1 MGASGSLILFNG
13 REFINI
19 ITDADAPVVEIM
31 LGVCDHIKK
40 FDGCKKSSSI
50 IPKPC
55 HTVTHYN
62 PITIMPPKRKATTT
76 AAKSKKKVIVAA
88 AAAAALDTD
97 EESDVED
104 EDTQRVELVKVGKIK

>member
-1 MGASGSLILFNG
+1 
-13 REFINI
+13 
-19 ITDADAPVVEIM
+19 M
-31 LGVCDHIKK
+31 LGGCDHIKK
-40 FDGCKKSSSI
+40 FLTAAKKSSSI

-55 HTVTHYN
+55 HSHFN

>member
-1 MGASGSLILFNG
+1 MLTHHQLSIECSGGL
-13 REFINI
+13 
-19 ITDADAPVVEIM
+19 
-31 LGVCDHIKK
+31 DHIKK
-40 FDGCKKSSSI
+40 FLSSAKKSSSI

-55 HTVTHYN
+55 HSHFN

-76 AAKSKKKVIVAA
+76 AAKSTKKVIVAAA